1 MATAACV
8 LAAPRSLAAQSPP
21 RTVAERPWDSE
32 TLGNHRAVVR
42 VAAASRWVHVSVVW
56 RRPDRQP
63 ETKAVIVSTER
74 GDVIANVRRGPVTQ
88 ASGDFDFEPTAG
100 AGTYFIYYLPYKS
113 GGRSNYPNV
122 KYLPVT
128 NTADTAWL
136 AALSDAPSV
145 PWATVERIESIDKLN
160 SFDPMEVIATP
171 DEMAALNAANVYE
184 PFLIFPE
191 DRLHSI
197 RMRDQL
203 PKRWLERNPTF
214 QFTDNARRGEFLAF
228 QLGIW
233 ARQDVH
239 GLRVRF
245 SDLKADSSAI
255 IPASRLTSIN
265 EGGTNWDGRP
275 LTKRVDIA
283 AGLVQAMWCGVDVP
297 MGAKPGLYLGT
308 AEVSADGI
316 TPVTIVLGI
325 KVRKDS
331 VLAGGANEPEKMT
344 RLKWLNSTL
353 GQRNDVIAPYTPI
366 VVSGRTLRFLGRTLT
381 LASSGLPAGMAT
393 YFTPEMTGTSARANA
408 ILASPVRIDVVTV
421 GAGEGAR
428 CGEGEGAGCGA
439 GGEKRAVATGAGR
452 TSKGTSASSTGTG
465 ALRFTRLEPGTVSWT
480 ATTDAG
486 AYDVVVRGT
495 LEFDGY
501 VSYEVRL
508 RAKRALQLDDVR
520 LAIPYAKSAATYAM
534 GLGLKG
540 QARPA
545 SFDWTWDVAKKN
557 QDGAW
562 LGGVNA
568 GLYFSLRA
576 ENYVRPLNTNFY
588 LQKPLLLPPSW
599 GNGGKGAISWRES
612 GDTVH
617 VRASSGAQTLAAGDS
632 LRFDVRFLVTPFHA
646 INTEAQWARRF
657 YHKFAPLDTVIAAG
671 ASVINIHHANA
682 LNPWI
687 NYPFIA
693 YDTMTKYVAAA
704 HARGLNVKIYNTVR
718 ELSNHAYETFALRSL
733 GHEVYSP
740 GAGGGYAWL
749 QEHLGGDYIA
759 AWFVP
764 ELKDAAVVNS
774 GMSRWHNY
782 YIEGINWLVRNV
794 GIDGLYLDDVA
805 FDRTTMK
812 RVRRMLRQDGRPGIV
827 DLHSANQ
834 YNERD
839 GFINS
844 AMLYME
850 LFPYLDRLWFG
861 EYFDYEKSPSDFWL
875 TEVSGIPFGLMG
887 EMLQDG
893 GNPWR
898 GMVFGMTNRMPWSA
912 EADPRALWKLWD
924 AFGMKGSTLLGWW
937 APSVPVKTGRDDVKA
952 TVYRRN
958 GRSLVAVASWANAP
972 VSVRLSVDWKAL
984 GLDGSR
990 ATFEVPAVRGL
1001 QEARTMKPGDALE
1014 IAPGKGMLI
1023 IVR

>member
-1 MATAACV
+1 MTCHRHFLGVAA
-8 LAAPRSLAAQSPP
+8 LAAAPWCALSAQQPAF
-21 RTVAERPWDSE
+21 TVASSPWNTE
-32 TLGNHRAVVR
+32 ALGNHRAVVR
-42 VAAASRWVHVSVVW
+42 VEAAGRFVHVTVPW
-56 RRPDRQP
+56 RRPDRHP
-63 ETKAVIVSTER
+63 DTKAVIVVAER
-74 GDVIANVRRGPVTQ
+74 GATVANVRRGVVTQ
-88 ASGDFDFEPTAG
+88 AAGEFDFEPVAG
-100 AGTYFIYYLPYKS
+100 AGRYFIYYLPYLS

-128 NTADTAWL
+128 ATADSAWL
-136 AALSDAPSV
+136 SALAVAAPV
-145 PWATVERIESIDKLN
+145 PRATVERFEAVDALN
-160 SFDPMEVIATP
+160 AFAPMEVIATP
-171 DEMAALNAANVYE
+171 EEMARLEAANTYE
-184 PFLIFPE
+184 PFLVFPE

-203 PKRWLERNPTF
+203 PQRWVERGATT
-214 QFTDNARRGEFLAF
+214 QFIDAARRGEFLAF
-228 QLGIW
+228 QLGLW
-233 ARQDVH
+233 ARRNVTGVH
-239 GLRVRF
+239 VQF
-245 SDLKADSSAI
+245 SDLTSDHGVIAAT
-255 IPASRLTSIN
+255 RLTSIN
-265 EGGTNWDGRP
+265 EGGTNWDGST
-275 LTKRVDIA
+275 LTKRVDVV
-283 AGLVQAMWCGVDVP
+283 AGAVQAMWCGIDVP
-297 MGAKPGLYLGT
+297 MTAAPGLYTGT
-308 AEVSADGI
+308 AKVSADGVL
-316 TPVTIVLGI
+316 PVTIVLGI
-325 KVRKDS
+325 TVRRDS

-344 RLKWLNSTL
+344 RLSWLNSTR
-353 GQRNDVIAPYTPI
+353 GQTNDVIAPYTPI
-366 VVSGRTLRFLGRTLT
+366 TVRGARLGILGRAITLG
-381 LASSGLPAGMAT
+381 ANGLPTRIET
-393 YFTPEMTGTSARANA
+393 YFTPEMTGTSARANHVIA
-408 ILASPVRIDVVTV
+408 APVRLEVVRR
-421 GAGEGAR
+421 GAGEGAG
-428 CGEGEGAGCGA
+428 CGAGEGAGCGA
-439 GGEKRAVATGAGR
+439 GGEKVVR
-452 TSKGTSASSTGTG
+452 
-465 ALRFTRLEPGTVSWT
+465 ALRFTRREAGTVSWE
-480 ATTDAG
+480 ATTDGG

-501 VSYEVRL
+501 LNFEMRL
-508 RAKRALQLDDVR
+508 RAKSALDLDDVR
-520 LAIPYAKSAATYAM
+520 LAIPYATSAATYAM

-599 GNGGKGAISWRES
+599 GNAGQGRVSWRET
-612 GDTVH
+612 GGAVQ
-617 VRASSGAQTLAAGDS
+617 VRASSGARTLAAGDS
-632 LRFDVRFLVTPFHA
+632 LRFDVRMLVTPFHA
-646 INTEAQWARRF
+646 IDPEAQWARRF
-657 YHKFAPLDTVIAAG
+657 YHKFVPLDTVAAAG

-693 YDTMTKYVAAA
+693 HDTMKTYIDAA
-704 HARGLNVKIYNTVR
+704 HRRGLNVKIYNTVR

-733 GHEVYSP
+733 GHEIYSP
-740 GAGGGYAWL
+740 GVGGGYSWL
-749 QEHLGGDYIA
+749 QEHLGSDYIA

-812 RVRRMLRQDGRPGIV
+812 RVRRMLRQEGRPGIV

-912 EADPRALWKLWD
+912 NADPRPLWKLWD
-924 AFGMKGSTLLGWW
+924 AFGIKGSTMLGWW

-952 TVYRRN
+952 TVFRRN
-958 GRSLVAVASWANAP
+958 GRAMVAVASWATAP
-972 VSVRLSVDWKAL
+972 VTVTLDVNWKAL
-984 GLDGSR
+984 GIDATR
-990 ATFEVPAVRGL
+990 AAFEVPAVKGL
-1001 QEARTMKPGDALE
+1001 QEARTLKPGDGMTL
-1014 IAPGKGMLI
+1014 APGKGIILI
-1023 IVR
+1023 IR

>member
-1 MATAACV
+1 
-8 LAAPRSLAAQSPP
+8 
-21 RTVAERPWDSE
+21 
-32 TLGNHRAVVR
+32 
-42 VAAASRWVHVSVVW
+42 
-56 RRPDRQP
+56 
-63 ETKAVIVSTER
+63 
-74 GDVIANVRRGPVTQ
+74 
-88 ASGDFDFEPTAG
+88 
-100 AGTYFIYYLPYKS
+100 
-113 GGRSNYPNV
+113 
-122 KYLPVT
+122 
-128 NTADTAWL
+128 
-136 AALSDAPSV
+136 
-145 PWATVERIESIDKLN
+145 
-160 SFDPMEVIATP
+160 
-171 DEMAALNAANVYE
+171 
-184 PFLIFPE
+184 
-191 DRLHSI
+191 
-197 RMRDQL
+197 MRDQL
-203 PKRWLERNPTF
+203 PQRWVERGPSQRFEDT
-214 QFTDNARRGEFLAF
+214 ARRGEFLAF
-228 QLGIW
+228 QIGVY
-233 ARQDVH
+233 ARTPVRNARLTFSA
-239 GLRVRF
+239 LRSGAAV
-245 SDLKADSSAI
+245 
-255 IPASRLTSIN
+255 IPATALTSFN
-265 EGGTNWDGRP
+265 EGGTNWDATR
-275 LTKRVDIA
+275 LTKRVDVA
-283 AGLVQAMWCGVDVP
+283 AGTVQAMWCGVDIP
-297 MGAKPGLYLGT
+297 ATAAPGTYTGT
-308 AEVSADGI
+308 ATLTTDGTAPTTIALTI
-316 TPVTIVLGI
+316 TVRPQTVT
-325 KVRKDS
+325 
-331 VLAGGANEPEKMT
+331 AGGANEPEKMT

-353 GQRNDVIAPYTPI
+353 GQKNDVIAPYTPI
-366 VVSGRTLRFLGRTLT
+366 VVRGNTLTIHGRTVTLDRT
-381 LASSGLPAGMAT
+381 GLPARIAT
-393 YFTPEMTGTSARANA
+393 HFTPEMTGVSPRANPVIVA
-408 ILASPVRIDVVTV
+408 PVRLRVIPLGKGKGT
-421 GAGEGAR
+421 G
-428 CGEGEGAGCGA
+428 CGEGEGEGGGCA
-439 GGEKRAVATGAGR
+439 AEKIGR
-452 TSKGTSASSTGTG
+452 
-465 ALRFTRLEPGTVSWT
+465 ALRFTRQEPGTVSWE

-486 AYDVVVRGT
+486 AYDLVVRGT
-495 LEFDGY
+495 LEFDGFLN
-501 VSYEVRL
+501 YEMRL
-508 RAKRALQLDDVR
+508 RAKSALALDDVQ
-520 LAIPYAKSAATYAM
+520 LTIPYAREAATYAM

-540 QARPA
+540 QVRPA
-545 SFDWTWDVAKKN
+545 TFDWTWDVAKKN

-599 GNGGKGAISWRES
+599 GNGGAGTIGWREE
-612 GDTVH
+612 GERVM
-617 VRASSGAQTLAAGDS
+617 VRATSGARTLTAGDS

-646 INTEAQWARRF
+646 LDPEGQWARRF
-657 YHKFAPLDTVIAAG
+657 YHKYSPLDTVTAAG

-693 YDTMTKYVAAA
+693 HDTMKAYIDAA

-749 QEHLGGDYIA
+749 QEHLVDDYIA

-764 ELKDAAVVNS
+764 EIRDAAVVNS

-839 GFINS
+839 GYINS

-887 EMLQDG
+887 EMLEGG

-912 EADPRALWKLWD
+912 ASDPRPLWKLWD
-924 AFGMKGSTLLGWW
+924 SFGMKGSTLLGWW
-937 APSVPVKTGRDDVKA
+937 APSVPVRTGRDDVKA

-958 GRSLVAVASWANAP
+958 GRSMVALASWAPAV
-972 VSVRLSVDWKAL
+972 VSVTLAVDWKAL
-984 GLDGSR
+984 GLDASR
-990 ATFEVPAVRGL
+990 AVLEVPEIAGL
-1001 QEARTMKPGDALE
+1001 QAARTLTPRDAIE
-1014 IAPGKGMLI
+1014 VAPGKGI
-1023 IVR
+1023 IFIIK